1 MILLKNGKLKVEQMK
16 RAREDTLR
24 ALVKGY
30 EELISALRKQ
40 NHVLEKENFRLKMQ
54 INSLIKVTK

>member
-1 MILLKNGKLKVEQMK
+1 MKKIMFETLHERQMK